1 MDCLYVAADPGKNGA
16 FVCIDQTG
24 NVVDRMV
31 MPRITKDGPVD
42 LVRIFDW
49 LLNILKTKDWDKVDL
64 CIEDVHAL
72 YGVSASS
79 TSSLMENKGQI
90 HGIFSCV
97 ASMYIK
103 TSVHFIPPK
112 TWQKTVW
119 MQHDK
124 IMKAGK
130 VDTKA
135 TSLSCASRIWPT
147 DKFLATEKCKKAHDG
162 IVDAMLIAE
171 YARRVLK

>member
-1 MDCLYVAADPGKNGA
+1 MDSLFIAADPGKNGA
-16 FVCIDQTG
+16 FACIDQTG
-24 NVVDRMV
+24 SVIDRMV
-31 MPRITKDGPVD
+31 MPRISKDGPVD
-42 LVRIFDW
+42 LGRIFEW
-49 LLNILKTKDWDKVDL
+49 TVNILKNKDWDKVDL

-72 YGVSASS
+72 YGVSVSS

-90 HGIFSCV
+90 HGIFSCI
-97 ASMYIK
+97 ANMYINS
-103 TSVHFIPPK
+103 SVHFIPPK
-112 TWQKTVW
+112 TWQKAVW

-135 TSLSCASRIWPT
+135 TSLSCASRLWPT
-147 DKFLATEKCKKAHDG
+147 DRFLATEKCKKAHDG

-171 YARRVLK
+171 FARRTIK